1 MVSKENKKPPGLQ
14 RTTSMTAQESASPHI
29 GLTPARQKAEVMVMA
44 IPTEVPC
51 PPCQYLHAGDLLLPR
66 NAGTKASFCSPRKGG
81 TLGYPWQTHAGDAA
95 FHQAAADAQL
105 TCRATELELFSLQQ
119 APQKGPHKS
128 FAALMLLQSCLP
140 DPFTHRFGNCLSS
153 AAITET

>member
-1 MVSKENKKPPGLQ
+1 
-14 RTTSMTAQESASPHI
+14 MTARESASPHI
-29 GLTPARQKAEVMVMA
+29 GLTPARQKAEMMVMV
-44 IPTEVPC
+44 IPTEVPR
-51 PPCQYLHAGDLLLPR
+51 PPCQYLHAGDLLLPG

-95 FHQAAADAQL
+95 ADAQL
-105 TCRATELELFSLQQ
+105 TCRAAELELFSLQQ
-119 APQKGPHKS
+119 APQKGPHKT

-140 DPFTHRFGNCLSS
+140 DTFTHRFGNCLSS

>member
-1 MVSKENKKPPGLQ
+1 
-14 RTTSMTAQESASPHI
+14 MTARELASPHI
-29 GLTPARQKAEVMVMA
+29 GLTPARQKAEMMVMV
-44 IPTEVPC
+44 IPTEVPR
-51 PPCQYLHAGDLLLPR
+51 PPCQYLHAGDLLLPG

-95 FHQAAADAQL
+95 ADAQL
-105 TCRATELELFSLQQ
+105 TCRAAELELSSLQQ
-119 APQKGPHKS
+119 APQKGPHKT

-140 DPFTHRFGNCLSS
+140 DTFTHRFGNCLSS

>member
-1 MVSKENKKPPGLQ
+1 
-14 RTTSMTAQESASPHI
+14 MTAQESASPHI
-29 GLTPARQKAEVMVMA
+29 GLTAAQQKAEVMVMA
-44 IPTEVPC
+44 IPTEVPH
-51 PPCQYLHAGDLLLPR
+51 PPCQYLLAGDLLLPG
-66 NAGTKASFCSPRKGG
+66 NAGTKASFCPPRKGG
-81 TLGYPWQTHAGDAA
+81 TLGYPSQTHAGDAA
-95 FHQAAADAQL
+95 FHQAAADARF
-105 TCRATELELFSLQQ
+105 TTYGAAELELFSLQQ